1 MKLTS
6 GMREQLVQEIR
17 FAVDGIRKSP
27 KSADKIYYYSA
38 VYAVIDRV
46 YNFEY
51 DPELVF
57 IYQVVRQSFDLINAK
72 ISLSTQR
79 DVGLATA
86 IPINLFD
93 KLCSCLDELA
103 TRIEKDQKTYA
114 ILQDIANIGYST
126 TGNGLYLYTKGMLK
140 I

>member
-1 MKLTS
+1 MKLSS

-17 FAVDGIRKSP
+17 FAVDGMRKSP
-27 KSADKIYYYSA
+27 KSADKMYYFSA

-57 IYQVVRQSFDLINAK
+57 IYQVLRQSFDSINAK
-72 ISLSTQR
+72 MSLSAQR
-79 DVGLATA
+79 DIGLGTG
-86 IPINLFD
+86 IPTNLFD
-93 KLCSCLDELA
+93 RLCSCLDELA
-103 TRIEKDQKTYA
+103 TRIEKGKKTYA
-114 ILQDIANIGYST
+114 ILQDISNIGYST
-126 TGNGLYLYTKGMLK
+126 TGNGFYLYTKGMLK